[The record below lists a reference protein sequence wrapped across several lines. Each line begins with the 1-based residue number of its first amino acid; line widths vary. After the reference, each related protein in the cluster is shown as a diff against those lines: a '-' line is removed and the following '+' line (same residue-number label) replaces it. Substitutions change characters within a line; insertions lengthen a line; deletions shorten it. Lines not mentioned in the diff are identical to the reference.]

1 MATKFITL
9 SMLGIS
15 LFFSSLAN
23 ADVKVK
29 TAHELEIFRFSY
41 IHSITPFD
49 LKQPTEALQTIANL
63 YALTYVLKDLPL
75 ALETKFDTLS
85 SDTQKDIA
93 YKYCKAYSTPSNT
106 QVPVSIMLS
115 DILSRY

>member
-1 MATKFITL
+1 MKKIITL

-15 LFFSSLAN
+15 LFFNSLAH
-23 ADVKVK
+23 ADIKVK
-29 TAHELEIFRFSY
+29 TAHELEIFRLGY

-75 ALETKFDTLS
+75 AEETKYDTLS
-85 SDTQKDIA
+85 SDIKKDIA
-93 YKYCKAYSTPSNT
+93 YKYCKAYTTPSNT
-106 QVPVSIMLS
+106 QIQASAILS
-115 DILSRY
+115 DILSTY